1 MYVAFIDAHG
11 LSAMSET
18 LPAMF
23 AKSSMV
29 WSTIYYLYTNEQF
42 RSKISFKL
50 FSRMQ
55 PSRPGISEVKN
66 STQLNLTYMKT
77 YKSFENLNN
86 Y

>member
-1 MYVAFIDAHG
+1 MYIAFIDAHG
-11 LSAMSET
+11 LSPMSET
-18 LPAMF
+18 IPAMF

-55 PSRPGISEVKN
+55 PSLSEVKN
-66 STQLNLTYMKT
+66 STQINLTYIKT
-77 YKSFENLNN
+77 YKSFENLNK